1 MIMATLKLASVYLTK
16 EAAIQWFKEM
26 DWDELKKTLK
36 EYEAEQDYET
46 CRLIQNEIDSR
57 VNA

>member
-1 MIMATLKLASVYLTK
+1 MATLNLESIYISK

-26 DWDELKKTLK
+26 DWDELKRKLK

-46 CRLIQNEIDSR
+46 CRLIQNEIDAR
-57 VNA
+57 VK

>member
-1 MIMATLKLASVYLTK
+1 MLKDRDFHTLKSALKYYEEK
-16 EAAIQWFKEM
+16 EW
-26 DWDELKKTLK
+26 
-36 EYEAEQDYET
+36 YEQ